1 MTLVSSWVAICFGA
15 LDVRSHELAAGTF
28 DIIVTPTA
36 PGDPLMLHGEGA
48 RLWRRLVDAPV
59 SDADLTVDEREI
71 VADMEQM
78 GIASRDVEH
87 HARIRHLATPWL
99 AAPLHELV
107 YALLARVAQE
117 VGARILFIKGPTL
130 HAQGLRDR
138 VHSGDVDCWVEPG
151 AETQFA
157 RAMERWG
164 WTPAFSAFTG
174 TRVLHSL
181 TLRASDW
188 GCAVD
193 VHSWFPGITVSPADA
208 FQRAHAETEPREFAG
223 LKVRTPT
230 TDLHAVI
237 SALNE
242 VRPWRGQLPA
252 QANVEAAAKI
262 LSTAGESSID
272 TAERFGAGYA
282 LAGALPLAFPDR
294 NLDYSHAQVPLDWRW
309 RLQRTPLRVYL
320 AALSIVPLRRRPR
333 VIFRILWP
341 TAESLR
347 SGPVSERGR
356 RTGLRAL
363 RLERL
368 RIGLRQIR
376 SRSIR

>member
-1 MTLVSSWVAICFGA
+1 MALVSSWVGICFGA
-15 LDVRSHELAAGTF
+15 LDVRSHELAGGTYE
-28 DIIVTPTA
+28 ILVTPTV

-48 RLWRRLVDAPV
+48 RLWRRLIDAPLA
-59 SDADLTVDEREI
+59 DDDLTVDERDI

-78 GIASRDVEH
+78 GIASRDVDH
-87 HARIRHLATPWL
+87 PARLRMLSAPWL
-99 AAPLHELV
+99 TAPLHELV
-107 YALLARVAQE
+107 YALLARAAEE
-117 VGARILFIKGPTL
+117 VGARVLFIKGPTL

-151 AETQFA
+151 AETRFA
-157 RAMERWG
+157 RQMERWG

-181 TLRASDW
+181 TLRASEW

-193 VHSWFPGITVSPADA
+193 VHSWFPGITVSPAEA
-208 FQRAHAETEPREFAG
+208 FESAYAATELREFAG

-242 VRPWRGQLPA
+242 VRPLRGQLPD
-252 QANVEAAAKI
+252 QTKVEAASKI
-262 LSTAGESSID
+262 LSTAGDSSI
-272 TAERFGAGYA
+272 AMVERFGAGYA
-282 LAGALPLAFPDR
+282 LADALLLAFPDR
-294 NLDYSHAQVPLDWRW
+294 NLDYSNAQIPLDWRW
-309 RLQRTPLRVYL
+309 RLQRSPLRVYW
-320 AALSIVPLRRRPR
+320 AALTLVPLRSRPR

-356 RTGLRAL
+356 VIGLRAL
-363 RLERL
+363 RLQRL
-368 RIGLRQIR
+368 RVGLRQIR
-376 SRSIR
+376 ARAIR

>member
-1 MTLVSSWVAICFGA
+1 MSSWVAICFGA

-28 DIIVTPTA
+28 EIIVTPTT
-36 PGDPLMLHGEGA
+36 PGDPLMLHDEGA
-48 RLWRRLVDAPV
+48 RLWRRLVDAPLA
-59 SDADLTVDEREI
+59 DADLTADERDI
-71 VADMEQM
+71 VTDMEQM
-78 GIASRDVEH
+78 GIASRDVDH
-87 HARIRHLATPWL
+87 HARIRHLAAPWL

-107 YALLARVAQE
+107 YALLARVADD

-151 AETQFA
+151 AETRFA
-157 RAMERWG
+157 RAMEDWG

-181 TLRASDW
+181 TLRASEW

-193 VHSWFPGITVSPADA
+193 VHSWFPGITMAPAAA
-208 FQRAHAETEPREFAG
+208 FERAFAATEPREFAG

-242 VRPWRGQLPA
+242 VRPLRGELPA
-252 QANVEAAAKI
+252 QVKIEAAAKI
-262 LSTAGESSID
+262 LSTAGEPAIE
-272 TAERFGAGYA
+272 TAERFGAEYA

-294 NLDYSHAQVPLDWRW
+294 KLDYSNAQVPLDWRW
-309 RLQRTPLRVYL
+309 RLQRSPLRVYW

-356 RTGLRAL
+356 GAGLRAL
-363 RLERL
+363 RLQRI

-376 SRSIR
+376 SRAIR